1 MWFVQDLCS
10 LSENSLL
17 SIKNINRFCLLPD
30 SAEGLKKFLTFL
42 TGLEEVPPLAFSK
55 KIEVKHIKSDFFYR
69 PGDKWHKIQKS
80 KFEIFCPEPMVFLF
94 TWYIFLFESCI
105 FFSRKKKSK
114 STLPLII
121 ENGTKFKRYMGL
133 QKRLINVLLQNIL
146 DKFKSEIERQNISE

>member
-30 SAEGLKKFLTFL
+30 SAEELKKFL

-80 KFEIFCPEPMVFLF
+80 KFEIFCPEPMVCLF

-105 FFSRKKKSK
+105 FFQEKKNQNRHYPSLSK
-114 STLPLII
+114 
-121 ENGTKFKRYMGL
+121 MGRNSNATWVY
-133 QKRLINVLLQNIL
+133 KNA
-146 DKFKSEIERQNISE
+146 